1 MTQDTLM
8 IVGLGNPG
16 ARYARTR
23 HNAGTLFI
31 ERLLLRHDAPDH
43 FHHEKKLHADIARIP
58 ADHDR
63 HALICVRPTTF
74 MNRSGDAVRAA
85 VAYYNIALDNPI
97 ITHDDL
103 DLPLGTYKI
112 SRDVRSAGHN
122 GVQHIIDTLGTQDFT
137 RVRIGVEHVDGRAAR
152 GPIAGDDFVLQNM
165 SDDDLTLLM
174 ETIDIIIRD
183 IHEQKH
189 VAARKATTCE

>member
-1 MTQDTLM
+1 MTQTLM

-16 ARYARTR
+16 ARYERTR

-31 ERLLLRHDAPDH
+31 ERLLLRHNAPNH
-43 FHHEKKLHADIARIP
+43 FRHEKNLHAEIARIP
-58 ADHDR
+58 ADHYR

-85 VAYYNIALDNPI
+85 TAYYKIALDNLVI
-97 ITHDDL
+97 AHDDL
-103 DLPLGTYKI
+103 DLTLGTYKV

-122 GVQHIIDTLGTQDFT
+122 GVQHIIETLGTQDFT
-137 RVRIGVEHVDGRAAR
+137 RIRIGVEHRDGRVAR
-152 GPIAGDDFVLQNM
+152 GSIAGDDFVLQRM
-165 SDDDLTLLM
+165 SDDDHVLLM

-189 VAARKATTCE
+189 VTAKPAATCE